1 MLRKKTFQNKVAASR
16 YSLPITA
23 TLATLVWVA
32 VGLLVSNIWVEFAF
46 TAMSTLLMVELNNR
60 NALMRTYSRM
70 VSCSFLALLTMTG
83 LSHPSLKSSIVTMC
97 FIAFYLIIWN
107 CYQDKRSTGW
117 TFYAFACI
125 GLASMIFVQIGYFMP
140 ILWIMMMVFTLSFS
154 VKTFF
159 ASLVGLIVPYWFAA
173 GYFFYTDNIQG
184 LADHFCEFINYSELF
199 DYSQVTDHQILNLS
213 FVTLLTIIGSI
224 HFIRTSY
231 GDKIRTRMIYETFI
245 MISVAC
251 IIFIVLQPQHIQEL
265 GGILIVNTA
274 PLIAHFITFTR
285 GKFTN
290 ISFILLLIML
300 VLIKLTTYSYQRAYY
315 YELDYRFLNE
325 LGLLG
330 HAGISLPCRQFLSL
344 QQRGGHVGLTGC
356 RTGTYPA
363 RTVWK
368 HRQCARFYVQLWRRT
383 DGQAGMDRE
392 ISACKERES

>member
-125 GLASMIFVQIGYFMP
+125 GLASMVFVQIGYFMP

-159 ASLVGLIVPYWFAA
+159 ATLVGLIVPYWFAA

-184 LADHFCEFINYSELF
+184 LADHFC
-199 DYSQVTDHQILNLS
+199 
-213 FVTLLTIIGSI
+213 
-224 HFIRTSY
+224 
-231 GDKIRTRMIYETFI
+231 
-245 MISVAC
+245 A
-251 IIFIVLQPQHIQEL
+251 EL
-265 GGILIVNTA
+265 GPETKFYATGNLPTA
-274 PLIAHFITFTR
+274 IRDA
-285 GKFTN
+285 
-290 ISFILLLIML
+290 
-300 VLIKLTTYSYQRAYY
+300 
-315 YELDYRFLNE
+315 
-325 LGLLG
+325 
-330 HAGISLPCRQFLSL
+330 
-344 QQRGGHVGLTGC
+344 C
-356 RTGTYPA
+356 RTPILYRET
-363 RTVWK
+363 
-368 HRQCARFYVQLWRRT
+368 LIT
-383 DGQAGMDRE
+383 DGLYCIWLRN
-392 ISACKERES
+392 RR